1 MTARTGQQK
10 GENGAQEGKKQT
22 AGLAAAWGSASF
34 GMGIRDEKEG
44 LDGKQ
49 KTAAGLAAA
58 WGSASPA
65 TGARKKR

>member
-1 MTARTGQQK
+1 MGRRRVKNRPQDWPRPGV
-10 GENGAQEGKKQT
+10 G
-22 AGLAAAWGSASF
+22 ASF
-34 GMGIRDEKEG
+34 GMGIRGEKEG
-44 LDGKQ
+44 LGGKQ